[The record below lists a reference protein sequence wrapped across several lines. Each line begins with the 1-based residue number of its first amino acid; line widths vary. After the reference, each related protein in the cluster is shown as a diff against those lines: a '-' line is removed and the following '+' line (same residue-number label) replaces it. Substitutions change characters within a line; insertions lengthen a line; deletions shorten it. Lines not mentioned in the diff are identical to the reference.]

1 LVARILIAV
10 LFLSVLP
17 AWGGQA
23 RQLCLL
29 CHPVHYAERGGCSD
43 CHLGNPAAV
52 RKNIA
57 HAGLRAGKYARF
69 ILGNVTLNKADE
81 QLLEQLACRRCHVSG
96 GRGNRLAVNLDA
108 VVAVRPA
115 DELARSIKHPVANM
129 PDFVLSDEQVTTLV
143 NALLAG
149 AQGRHSMAGAPEKV
163 HFSTSG
169 TKKPDIFSTKCG
181 SCHRLLSQRLA
192 ALGTDG
198 IGPNL
203 SGLLSPYYPKTFRN
217 GEAWNSKNLALWLK
231 NPRAIRSGGRM
242 QPVIL
247 TGAELKE
254 LEALLIVMPEMP

>member
-10 LFLSVLP
+10 LFLSALP

-23 RQLCLL
+23 RQLCLS
-29 CHPVHYAERGGCSD
+29 CHPVHYAGRGGCSD
-43 CHLGNPAAV
+43 CHLGNPAAA

-57 HAGLRAGKYARF
+57 HAGLRAGKYACF
-69 ILGNVTLNKADE
+69 ILGNVTLNRAGE

-96 GRGNRLAVNLDA
+96 GRGNRLAVNLDVAA
-108 VVAVRPA
+108 VSRTA
-115 DELARSIKHPVANM
+115 DELVRSIKHPVANM
-129 PDFVLSDEQVTTLV
+129 PDFALSDEQVTTLV

-149 AQGRHSMAGAPEKV
+149 SQGRHSMGGAPEKV

-169 TKKPDIFSTKCG
+169 AKKTDIFSAKCG

-192 ALGTDG
+192 ALGTG
-198 IGPNL
+198 GVGPNL
-203 SGLLSPYYPKTFRN
+203 SGLLSPYYPKTFRS
-217 GEAWNSKNLALWLK
+217 GEAWSSNKLALWLK

-254 LEALLIVMPEMP
+254 LEALMHVYS